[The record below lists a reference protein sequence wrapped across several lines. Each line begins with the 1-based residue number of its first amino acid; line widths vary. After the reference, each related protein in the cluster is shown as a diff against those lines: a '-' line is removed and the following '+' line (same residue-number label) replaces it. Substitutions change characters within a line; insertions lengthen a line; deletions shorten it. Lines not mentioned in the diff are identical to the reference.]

1 MRRILVATALST
13 ALACAACGPVNRGL
27 ESVNQPVVTRTN
39 YTFDVS
45 ATALGSTSDAEAHRL
60 DAWFDALGLGY
71 GDRVA
76 IDDPAGNASWA
87 TRGAVSEILAHH
99 GLLLEEEAPVTTGQV
114 PAGSVRIVVTRA
126 RADVPNCP
134 NWSRPSQPELAAST
148 GSNYGCA
155 INANLAAMVANPE
168 DLVRGQSAAGNA
180 DARSITKAVKAY
192 RDARPTGG
200 GTDLKKES
208 TQSGVQ

>member
-1 MRRILVATALST
+1 MRRILVATALSA

-39 YTFDVS
+39 YAFDVS
-45 ATALGSTSDAEAHRL
+45 AAALRSGSDAEAHRL

-76 IDDPAGNASWA
+76 IDDPAGNASWT
-87 TRGAVSEILAHH
+87 TREAVSRILAHH
-99 GLLLEEEAPVTTGQV
+99 GLLLEEQAPVTTGEI
-114 PAGSVRIVVTRA
+114 PAGSVRVVVTRA
-126 RADVPNCP
+126 SAEVPNCP
-134 NWSRPSQPELAAST
+134 NWSRPSQPEFAGST

-168 DLVRGQSAAGNA
+168 DLVRGQTATGNS
-180 DARSITKAVKAY
+180 DARSITKAVQAY
-192 RDARPTGG
+192 RDAKPTGAA
-200 GTDLKKES
+200 DLKKES